1 MGSDSYS
8 YQAESVSALG
18 DTRDNEYLMSM
29 SECLVV
35 GPLGSGKTV
44 LLKRLKCMCE
54 EEQKQRK
61 EANYKNKQRDEEWTI
76 PVTQPTTGTTLV
88 SLSPHNCILKEYGY
102 SMVSLWN
109 KAAQHTD
116 AVIYVVDA
124 SNPQQIS
131 AAIVLLMELLADKT
145 MTCKP
150 VLVFYNKTDLPST
163 MSVPEMKE
171 VMRVHDLIRT
181 REKFVALSG
190 SCATGE
196 GIDKVSRWIKAQCVH
211 KHIDTAC
218 K

>member
-1 MGSDSYS
+1 M
-8 YQAESVSALG
+8 
-18 DTRDNEYLMSM
+18 
-29 SECLVV
+29 

-54 EEQKQRK
+54 KEQKQRK
-61 EANYKNKQRDEEWTI
+61 EANYKSKQRDEEWTI

-88 SLSPHNCILKEYGY
+88 SLSHHNCILKEYGY
-102 SMVSLWN
+102 SMVSLWS
-109 KAAQHTD
+109 KAVQHTD
-116 AVIYVVDA
+116 AIIYIVDA

-131 AAIVLLMELLADKT
+131 AAIVLLMELLADET

-163 MSVPEMKE
+163 MCVAEMME
-171 VMRVHDLIRT
+171 VMRIHDLIRT
-181 REKFVALSG
+181 RKNLVAHSG

-196 GIDKVSRWIKAQCVH
+196 GVDKVMSWIKATLHSQ
-211 KHIDTAC
+211 KAR